1 MFKLDRI
8 TCEPNIMEGQ
18 ACIRGMRVPISLIL
32 NLVANQMSHDDIR
45 AAYPYLEVVLNQ
57 GLRLALCALFVSIF
71 E

>member
-1 MFKLDRI
+1 
-8 TCEPNIMEGQ
+8 MEGQ

-45 AAYPYLEVVLNQ
+45 ATYPYLEVVLNQ